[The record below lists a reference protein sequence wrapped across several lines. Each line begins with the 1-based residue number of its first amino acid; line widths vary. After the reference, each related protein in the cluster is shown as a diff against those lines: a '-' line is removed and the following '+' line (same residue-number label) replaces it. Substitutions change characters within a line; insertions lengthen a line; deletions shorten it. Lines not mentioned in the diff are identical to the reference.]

1 MQKMGYVFGTG
12 LGPRSQGRVEPV
24 PVVVCP
30 AGKSLDWIA
39 DHRDE
44 CEAQASSSLKLR
56 KEKKKSS
63 KRKDSSNMFDLLNVA
78 CSSRSSLTTSK
89 SSSAAS
95 ASSASEPKPSSSTAS
110 PLNVQ
115 SVNQDLAIAKMRQ
128 EVVRLKES
136 ASRQN
141 KAKDPATFKSIQA
154 RLEMTQSKLMSLEK
168 RSSSID
174 KDKNVARERKR
185 LTTF

>member
-44 CEAQASSSLKLR
+44 CEAQASSSLQLR

-78 CSSRSSLTTSK
+78 CSSRSSSLTTSK
-89 SSSAAS
+89 SST
-95 ASSASEPKPSSSTAS
+95 ASEPKPSSSTAS

-128 EVVRLKES
+128 EVLRLKES

-174 KDKNVARERKR
+174 KDKNLARERKR

>member
-44 CEAQASSSLKLR
+44 CEAQTSSSLQLR

-78 CSSRSSLTTSK
+78 CSSRSSPLTTSK
-89 SSSAAS
+89 S
-95 ASSASEPKPSSSTAS
+95 SSASEPKPSSSTAS

-128 EVVRLKES
+128 EVLRLKES

-154 RLEMTQSKLMSLEK
+154 RLEMTQSKLISLEK

-174 KDKNVARERKR
+174 KDKNLARERKR

>member
-44 CEAQASSSLKLR
+44 CEAQASSSLQLR

-78 CSSRSSLTTSK
+78 CSSRSSSLTTSK
-89 SSSAAS
+89 S
-95 ASSASEPKPSSSTAS
+95 SSASEPKPSSSTAS

-128 EVVRLKES
+128 EVLRLKES

-174 KDKNVARERKR
+174 KDKMLARERKR
-185 LTTF
+185 LTNF

>member
-1 MQKMGYVFGTG
+1 
-12 LGPRSQGRVEPV
+12 
-24 PVVVCP
+24 
-30 AGKSLDWIA
+30 
-39 DHRDE
+39 
-44 CEAQASSSLKLR
+44 
-56 KEKKKSS
+56 
-63 KRKDSSNMFDLLNVA
+63 MFDLLNVA
-78 CSSRSSLTTSK
+78 CSSRSSSLTTSK
-89 SSSAAS
+89 SSSAA
-95 ASSASEPKPSSSTAS
+95 SASEPKPSSSTAS

>member
-39 DHRDE
+39 DNRDE
-44 CEAQASSSLKLR
+44 CEAQASSSLQLR

-78 CSSRSSLTTSK
+78 CSSRSSSLTTSK
-89 SSSAAS
+89 S
-95 ASSASEPKPSSSTAS
+95 SSASEPKPSSSTAS

-128 EVVRLKES
+128 EVLRLKES

-154 RLEMTQSKLMSLEK
+154 RLEMTQSKLMSMEK

-174 KDKNVARERKR
+174 KDKMLARERKR
-185 LTTF
+185 LTNF

>member
-56 KEKKKSS
+56 KDKKKSS

-78 CSSRSSLTTSK
+78 CSSRSSLTTS
-89 SSSAAS
+89 
-95 ASSASEPKPSSSTAS
+95 
-110 PLNVQ
+110 
-115 SVNQDLAIAKMRQ
+115 MGR
-128 EVVRLKES
+128 
-136 ASRQN
+136 
-141 KAKDPATFKSIQA
+141 
-154 RLEMTQSKLMSLEK
+154 
-168 RSSSID
+168 RS
-174 KDKNVARERKR
+174 
-185 LTTF
+185 

>member
-44 CEAQASSSLKLR
+44 CEAQASSSLQLR

-78 CSSRSSLTTSK
+78 CSSRSSSLATSK
-89 SSSAAS
+89 TSS
-95 ASSASEPKPSSSTAS
+95 ASSASGSKPSSSTAS

-128 EVVRLKES
+128 EILRLKES

-174 KDKNVARERKR
+174 KDKILARERKR

>member
-44 CEAQASSSLKLR
+44 CEAQASSSLQLR

-78 CSSRSSLTTSK
+78 CSSRSSSLTTSK
-89 SSSAAS
+89 S
-95 ASSASEPKPSSSTAS
+95 SSASEPKPSSSTAS

-115 SVNQDLAIAKMRQ
+115 SVNQDLAIAIVLLYKYFKILPSTYVHCAMYMSYLTQ
-128 EVVRLKES
+128 DGTMKKEKH
-136 ASRQN
+136 QN
-141 KAKDPATFKSIQA
+141 
-154 RLEMTQSKLMSLEK
+154 M
-168 RSSSID
+168 
-174 KDKNVARERKR
+174 
-185 LTTF
+185 

>member
-12 LGPRSQGRVEPV
+12 LGPRSEGRVEPV
-24 PVVVCP
+24 PVCVYP
-30 AGKSLDWIA
+30 SGKSLDWIA

-44 CEAQASSSLKLR
+44 CEAQASSSLQLR

-63 KRKDSSNMFDLLNVA
+63 KRKDSSNVFDLLNVA
-78 CSSRSSLTTSK
+78 CSSRSSSLTTSK
-89 SSSAAS
+89 SSSVT
-95 ASSASEPKPSSSTAS
+95 EPKPSSSTAS

-128 EVVRLKES
+128 EILRLKES

-141 KAKDPATFKSIQA
+141 KANDPATFKSIQA

-174 KDKNVARERKR
+174 KDKMLARERKR

>member
-44 CEAQASSSLKLR
+44 CEAQASSSLQLR

-78 CSSRSSLTTSK
+78 CSSRSSSLTTSK
-89 SSSAAS
+89 S
-95 ASSASEPKPSSSTAS
+95 SSASEPKPSSSTAS

-128 EVVRLKES
+128 EVLRLKES

-174 KDKNVARERKR
+174 KDKNLARERKR